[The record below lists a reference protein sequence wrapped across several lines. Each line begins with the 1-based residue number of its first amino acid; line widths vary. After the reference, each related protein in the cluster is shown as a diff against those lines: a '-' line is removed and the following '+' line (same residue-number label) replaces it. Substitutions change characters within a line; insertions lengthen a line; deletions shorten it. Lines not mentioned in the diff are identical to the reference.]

1 MGRLLIVAPYLPRKM
16 PMFELKSTRFELKFT
31 GLCTAIM
38 LFASPAHALYKVVGP
53 DGKVSYTDRPPIAS
67 NDKIS
72 TVKPNGATT
81 AVDNA
86 GTALPAAL
94 RQVAAKFPVV
104 LYVTTADC
112 EPCNAGRTFLRQRG
126 IPHAERSVTTT
137 EDSEAFKRIAGAN
150 DVPTL
155 TIGAQVLRGYSASDW
170 AQYLDAAGYPP
181 NSTLPPGYKHAE
193 ATPLVPPR
201 TVTQAP
207 AARPV
212 ATPPPPA
219 AAPVAPATANPS
231 GIKF

>member
-1 MGRLLIVAPYLPRKM
+1 MIDDASTQRKM
-16 PMFELKSTRFELKFT
+16 HPMLELISAHRAFQLT
-31 GLCTAIM
+31 GLCMGLM
-38 LFASPAHALYKVVGP
+38 LLASPAHALYKVVGP

-72 TVKPNGATT
+72 TVKPNGATA
-81 AVDNA
+81 AVDNPA
-86 GTALPAAL
+86 TSLPASL
-94 RQVAAKFPVV
+94 RQVATKFPVV

-112 EPCNAGRTFLRQRG
+112 EPCNTSRSFLKERG
-126 IPHAERSVTTT
+126 IPYAERSVTTP

-155 TIGAQVLRGYSASDW
+155 TIGSQVLRGFSGSEW

-181 NSTLPPGYKHAE
+181 TSALPSGYKHAE

-212 ATPPPPA
+212 ATP
-219 AAPVAPATANPS
+219 APATAPTTPTAPAS
-231 GIKF
+231 PTGIKF

>member
-1 MGRLLIVAPYLPRKM
+1 MHPMLELISAHRAFQL
-16 PMFELKSTRFELKFT
+16 T
-31 GLCTAIM
+31 GLCMGLM
-38 LFASPAHALYKVVGP
+38 LLSSPVHALYKVVGP

-72 TVKPNGATT
+72 TVKPNGVTA
-81 AVDNA
+81 AVDNPA
-86 GTALPAAL
+86 TSLPAAL
-94 RQVAAKFPVV
+94 RPVATKFPVV

-112 EPCNAGRTFLRQRG
+112 EPCNTGRSFLKQRG
-126 IPHAERSVTTT
+126 IPYTERSVTTP

-155 TIGAQVLRGYSASDW
+155 TIGSQVLRGFSGNEW

-181 NSTLPPGYKHAE
+181 TSTLPSGYKHAE
-193 ATPLVPPR
+193 ATPLVAPR

-212 ATPPPPA
+212 ATPAPA
-219 AAPVAPATANPS
+219 AAPTTPSAPASPT

>member
-1 MGRLLIVAPYLPRKM
+1 ML
-16 PMFELKSTRFELKFT
+16 ELKPAHPALKLS
-31 GLCTAIM
+31 GLCMGLM
-38 LFASPAHALYKVVGP
+38 LLANPAHALYKVVGP

-72 TVKPNGATT
+72 TVKPSGVTT
-81 AVDNA
+81 AVDNPS
-86 GTALPAAL
+86 TSLPAAL
-94 RQVAAKFPVV
+94 RQVATKFPVV
-104 LYVTTADC
+104 LYVTTPEC
-112 EPCNAGRTFLRQRG
+112 EPCNAGRSFLRQRG
-126 IPHAERSVTTT
+126 IPYVERSVTTT

-155 TIGAQVLRGYSASDW
+155 TIGSQVLRGYSASEW
-170 AQYLDAAGYPP
+170 VQYLDAAGYPP
-181 NSTLPPGYKHAE
+181 TSTLPTGYKHAE

-212 ATPPPPA
+212 ATPAPA
-219 AAPVAPATANPS
+219 AAPAAPAAPPNPS